1 MTDIVELIKT
11 KPDLYVMQGASDEEI
26 NQAAQLLNLRFA
38 SDYHKYVAAFG
49 AASFDGHEL
58 TGICKS
64 KRLSVVDVTIK
75 ERSTTEVPED
85 WYVLEQANFDG
96 IVIWQNSSGDVYQTA
111 PNAKAKK
118 LCGSIAEYIEM

>member
-1 MTDIVELIKT
+1 MTDIVKLIQI

-26 NQAAQLLNLRFA
+26 NQAALLLNLSFA
-38 SDYHKYVAAFG
+38 SDYRKYVATFG

-75 ERSTTEVPED
+75 ERSRTDVPDD
-85 WYVLEQANFDG
+85 WYVLEQTNFDG

>member
-1 MTDIVELIKT
+1 MTDIVKLIQI

-26 NQAAQLLNLRFA
+26 NQAALLLNLSFA
-38 SDYHKYVAAFG
+38 SDYRKYVATFG

-64 KRLSVVDVTIK
+64 KRLNVVDVTIK
-75 ERSTTEVPED
+75 ERSRTDVPED

-118 LCGSIAEYIEM
+118 LCGSIAEYIN